1 MLRCQTCVRS
11 LVPAPLS
18 IQTLG
23 TSWCPEHCTGTCQFY
38 KTLSVD
44 WTSCASSV
52 KKGKTLIR
60 KNYSF
65 ELTEGI
71 LEVFLFSR
79 YHFHNWNVSRKCGF
93 RNITTYLSLNYFF
106 TLQFD
111 TVTRVKASNTHQNA
125 GFHPARPSSSESTE
139 SMSGKCKS
147 VSWGVCT
154 ENKICDTIL
163 KQCRTNVQ
171 VPLSFNCN
179 EIISGEPKTDF

>member
-1 MLRCQTCVRS
+1 MCKK
-11 LVPAPLS
+11 
-18 IQTLG
+18 LG
-23 TSWCPEHCTGTCQFY
+23 
-38 KTLSVD
+38 
-44 WTSCASSV
+44 SCAIIHSNSWDLV
-52 KKGKTLIR
+52 VSWTLHWHVPVLQNSQRGLNFLRKLCKKRENFNK
-60 KNYSF
+60 K
-65 ELTEGI
+65 ELLVRTDWRNFG
-71 LEVFLFSR
+71 VFLFSR